1 MDMGGTTEAYK
12 WAVSLV
18 KKQVDFT
25 TPIPD
30 ADLTKWLELKDA
42 EFTKIEKQ
50 RRTNQQYVNG
60 LRGYSNYQVHTQRG
74 MLRRKFDLSTEVF
87 SWLLH
92 LQLGNLTTS
101 GSVDPYTHTD
111 KHPPICNLY
120 PPAFS
125 LIEGIVCPGLT
136 GTQKLYKGCV
146 VNKQEITINSKLEID
161 HTVELL
167 TDGSETAKPAFSFPA
182 APEAVNYLL
191 GGMLTLKLNPYAG
204 SDLDV
209 SSQLQQLKISINSNL
224 EPTKAVANGVLVPR
238 YKFKKDSPKM
248 DIEATF
254 SADKS
259 DVIYQYYENETRL
272 RLQGLIDPALTPLR
286 TVNLDVP
293 ECFID
298 TCEQGADD
306 IEPTL
311 KLKVEGLDVIANTG
325 PATWVTKTGVAGY
338 LTT

>member
-1 MDMGGTTEAYK
+1 MGGTTEAYR

-18 KKQVDFT
+18 KKEAAFGTQV
-25 TPIPD
+25 PD
-30 ADLTKWLELKDA
+30 ADLTKWIEVKEA
-42 EFTKIEKQ
+42 EFAKIEKQ

-60 LRGYSNYQVHTQRG
+60 VRGYTNYQVHTKKG
-74 MLRRKFDLSTEVF
+74 MIRRKFDLSTEIF

-92 LQLGNLTTS
+92 LQLGNLTTT
-101 GSVDPYTHTD
+101 GSADPYSHMD

-120 PPAFS
+120 PASFS
-125 LIEGIVCPGLT
+125 LIEGIVCSGLT
-136 GTQKLYKGCV
+136 GTQKLYKGAV

-167 TDGSETAKPAFSFPA
+167 TDGSETAKTSFSFPTT
-182 APEAVNYLL
+182 PEAVSYLL
-191 GGMLTLKLNPYAG
+191 GGMVTLKLNAYDAG
-204 SDLDV
+204 SDTDV

-224 EPTKAVANGVLVPR
+224 EPTKAVTNGVLVPR

-259 DVIYQYYENETRL
+259 DAIYGYYENETRL
-272 RLQGLIDPALTPLR
+272 RLQMLIDPALTPLR

-311 KLKVEGLDVIANTG
+311 KLKIEGLDVIANTG
-325 PATWVTKTGVAGY
+325 PAIWVTKTGVAAY